1 MVVLMHSIDKNA
13 MNQVGRNI
21 DDGLIKRVDDDILK
35 GATIEISGSISDN
48 NFIVF
53 PEKIE
58 NALDVPQTM
67 KFINMTIRNIDKVF
81 QFEYIILDSNNQR

>member
-81 QFEYIILDSNNQR
+81 QFEYIILDSNKYR